1 MSGLRWENANRR
13 SYCSVASSMK
23 RARHY
28 KRVLLKLSGEGFG
41 DDDGHGL
48 EMERFVALA
57 KEIQKLFRTGVEL
70 AIVVGGGNILRG
82 AKFGG
87 RGKSRVQADHV
98 GMIATAVNALL
109 LQDTLERFDISA
121 RVVSAI
127 EIANITEPFVLRNCL
142 QYLQEKKV
150 VIFAGGT
157 GNPYFTTDTA
167 AALRAVEIGADVM
180 LKATQVDGVYTDDP
194 VKNASATLY
203 KKLSYM
209 DVLNKRLGVMDLTAI
224 SLSMEN
230 KLPIIVFNI
239 NKYEN
244 IGKAISGKAVGT
256 YIGE

>member
-1 MSGLRWENANRR
+1 
-13 SYCSVASSMK
+13 MK
-23 RARHY
+23 RTLQY

-41 DDDGHGL
+41 DTDGRGL
-48 EMERFVALA
+48 EMEQFSALA
-57 KEIQKLFRTGVEL
+57 KEIQKVSRTGVEL

-82 AKFGG
+82 AKFSST
-87 RGKSRVQADHV
+87 GKSRVQADQV

-109 LQDTLERFDISA
+109 LQDTLERCGVLAHVF
-121 RVVSAI
+121 SAI
-127 EIANITEPFVLRNCL
+127 EIKNITEPFVLRDCL
-142 QYLQEKKV
+142 QYLKEKKV

-167 AALRAVEIGADVM
+167 AALRAVEIGAEVM

-194 VKNASATLY
+194 VKNRSAQLY
-203 KKLSYM
+203 KKLSYI
-209 DVLNKRLGVMDLTAI
+209 DILNKRLRVMDLTAI

-230 KLPIIVFNI
+230 RLPIIVFNI

-244 IGKAISGKAVGT
+244 IGKVISGKPVGT

>member
-1 MSGLRWENANRR
+1 
-13 SYCSVASSMK
+13 MK
-23 RARHY
+23 RNLQY

-41 DDDGHGL
+41 DTDGRGL
-48 EMERFVALA
+48 EMEQFIALA
-57 KEIQKLFRTGVEL
+57 KEIQKVSRTGVEL

-82 AKFGG
+82 AKFSGT
-87 RGKSRVQADHV
+87 GKSRVQADQV

-109 LQDTLERFDISA
+109 LQDTLERFGVIA
-121 RVVSAI
+121 HVFSAI
-127 EIANITEPFVLRNCL
+127 EIKNVTEPFVLRDCL
-142 QYLQEKKV
+142 QYLKEKKV

-167 AALRAVEIGADVM
+167 AALRAVEIGAEVM

-194 VKNASATLY
+194 VKNRTAQLY
-203 KKLSYM
+203 KKLTYM

-230 KLPIIVFNI
+230 RLPIIVFNI
-239 NKYEN
+239 KKYEN
-244 IGKAISGKAVGT
+244 IGKVISGKPVGT

>member
-1 MSGLRWENANRR
+1 
-13 SYCSVASSMK
+13 MK
-23 RARHY
+23 RAIYY

-41 DDDGHGL
+41 DTDGRGL
-48 EMERFVALA
+48 EMERFIALA
-57 KEIQKLFRTGVEL
+57 KEIRKLSRSGVEL

-82 AKFGG
+82 AKFSAM
-87 RGKSRVQADHV
+87 GKSRVQADQV

-109 LQDTLERFDISA
+109 LQDSIERFGVHA
-121 RVVSAI
+121 HVVSAI
-127 EIANITEPFVLRNCL
+127 EIKNITEPFVLRKCL
-142 QYLQEKKV
+142 QYLQENNV

-180 LKATQVDGVYTDDP
+180 LKATQVDGVYTEDP
-194 VKNASATLY
+194 VKNPSATLY

-209 DVLNKRLGVMDLTAI
+209 DILHKRLGVMDLTAI

-239 NKYEN
+239 NKHEN
-244 IGKAISGKAVGT
+244 IGKVISGKPVGT